1 MEKLKQGQEIYYKD
15 WQNNDRLIPAYVLR
29 CKRVW
34 CTVAILKGK
43 SLNDWETWEV
53 EIEDCIP
60 TNDFS
65 IGKRHEFFGHM
76 IEWKNGVKIKHGI

>member
-15 WQNNDRLIPAYVLR
+15 WQTEKLIPAYVLR

-43 SLNDWETWEV
+43 SLNDWETYEV
-53 EIEDCIP
+53 LTEDCIP

-65 IGKRHEFFGHM
+65 ISNI
-76 IEWKNGVKIKHGI
+76 IEWTNGVKRKHGI

>member
-1 MEKLKQGQEIYYKD
+1 M
-15 WQNNDRLIPAYVLR
+15 
-29 CKRVW
+29 
-34 CTVAILKGK
+34 LKGK

-76 IEWKNGVKIKHGI
+76 IEWKNGVKSKHGI